1 MGTMFLADGPTRY
14 FGGSIMTFALPY
26 AAFMVSPAHQTSAG
40 TREPGRAGIIT
51 FRSKPKPS
59 TPMPADPTAESE
71 Q

>member
-1 MGTMFLADGPTRY
+1 
-14 FGGSIMTFALPY
+14 MTFALPY
-26 AAFMVSPAHQTSAG
+26 AAFIVSPAHQTSAG

-59 TPMPADPTAESE
+59 TPMPADSTAESE